1 MYRIPNI
8 KKLMHLDL
16 PLIHFARVV
25 PTRYWARIRYY
36 ILFDILKNLLTETSS
51 WLFIK
56 ISLKIIPDKLN
67 IKLKI

>member
-1 MYRIPNI
+1 SGKNF
-8 KKLMHLDL
+8 L
-16 PLIHFARVV
+16 
-25 PTRYWARIRYY
+25 
-36 ILFDILKNLLTETSS
+36 LFDILKNLLTETSS